1 MSLWELT
8 WKGGG
13 TLLSCAFLWEP
24 VASPSLLSVSL
35 SLSLPAFC
43 VCLSLLPPWEPL
55 VCEASTRRLRSKCRA
70 DASLKRWY
78 TGRGGSGKM
87 TPEVVIKSWGGLYR
101 CVWTRPYCAWAWG
114 QPTDF
119 SRPSQ
124 TTPASAHS
132 GEKRGR
138 DSRPDI
144 NKPTHSNKINSFH
157 EIIQNPEPNNIVFQM
172 SRVQLKI
179 NQHMKNHK
187 NLNWEYTIN
196 RLWLGETDD
205 IITWQKHQRN
215 YFKSVWTAIMNSD
228 LERLKSEILAQ
239 KREESRKNQMK
250 TQEMKNRITKIKPSF
265 DSIW

>member
-1 MSLWELT
+1 
-8 WKGGG
+8 
-13 TLLSCAFLWEP
+13 
-24 VASPSLLSVSL
+24 
-35 SLSLPAFC
+35 
-43 VCLSLLPPWEPL
+43 
-55 VCEASTRRLRSKCRA
+55 
-70 DASLKRWY
+70 
-78 TGRGGSGKM
+78 
-87 TPEVVIKSWGGLYR
+87 
-101 CVWTRPYCAWAWG
+101 
-114 QPTDF
+114 
-119 SRPSQ
+119 
-124 TTPASAHS
+124 
-132 GEKRGR
+132 
-138 DSRPDI
+138 
-144 NKPTHSNKINSFH
+144 
-157 EIIQNPEPNNIVFQM
+157 M